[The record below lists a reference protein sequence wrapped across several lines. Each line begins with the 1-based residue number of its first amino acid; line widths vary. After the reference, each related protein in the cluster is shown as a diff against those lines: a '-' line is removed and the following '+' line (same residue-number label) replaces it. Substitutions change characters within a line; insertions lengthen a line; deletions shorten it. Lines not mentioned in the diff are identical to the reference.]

1 MRAFASVVL
10 CATSVAAVWTAKPVQ
25 DQNIFPPNGYT
36 HPVSGP
42 QNGSTYDY
50 IIAGSGAGGS
60 PLAARLALAGYSV
73 LLIDAGEDHGAD
85 RQVQAPALHPY
96 TSEYNPIR
104 WDFFVDHYEDDEQA
118 LKDSKYTY
126 LTPEGEYWQTL
137 DLSGV
142 APPKGSEKKG
152 ILYPRTGAL
161 GGCSMHNALVMIKP
175 FDSDWNNIAAM
186 TGDRSWEASNMN
198 GYFKKLEKNA
208 YIQSLLSFGHGHD
221 GWLPTRL
228 TPTILIA
235 QDFKV
240 LSLLAAAA
248 TATGKGL
255 LTSLLGTVTGIL
267 GVLTL
272 DINTASSS
280 RDTKDLIYQ
289 IPLSM
294 NEDYIR
300 TGPRDFVLK
309 VATAQNRDG
318 SKKYKLDI
326 ALNTLVTKVNFDTTE
341 SIPRATGVDYLFGQ
355 SLYRADPR
363 AAADNEGIPG
373 SVYAAREVIVS
384 GGTFNTP
391 QILKLSGIGPEKEL
405 KKFGIPV
412 VKNLPGVGGNL
423 QDRYEVGVVGQAPSD
438 FSLLADCTFLE
449 GDDPCYNKWHD
460 RPGDLKGAYT
470 TNGIA
475 FGYLHH
481 SSVAGYE
488 PDLFLGGVPAYFN
501 GYFPGYSLHATAE
514 LNTWTWLTLKAQS
527 RNNAGS
533 VTLKSADPRDTPRIS
548 FNSFTKGGE
557 EDLKAVVEG
566 MKYGIEAFQK
576 LIPLDGSFDRVW
588 PPKNISTDEELMEFA
603 RNEAWGHHASCTAPI
618 GADSDPMAV
627 LDSKFRVRGV
637 NGLRVVDASIF
648 PKIPG
653 FYVALPIY
661 MASEK
666 AADVII
672 KDAAASK

>member
-1 MRAFASVVL
+1 MRGLTTLAL
-10 CATSVAAVWTAKPVQ
+10 CATTVTAVWTAKPVQ

-36 HPVSGP
+36 HPVQAP
-42 QNGSTYDY
+42 DNNSTYDY
-50 IIAGSGAGGS
+50 VIVGSGAGGS
-60 PLAARLALAGYSV
+60 PLAARLALAGFSV

-104 WDFFVDHYEDDEQA
+104 WDFFVDHYADEEQA
-118 LKDSKYTY
+118 KKDSKYTY

-137 DLSGV
+137 DLSGQ
-142 APPKGSEKKG
+142 APPEGSEGKG

-175 FDSDWNNIAAM
+175 YDSDWNNIAKI
-186 TGDRSWEASNMN
+186 TGDKSWEADKMN
-198 GYFKKLEKNA
+198 NYFKKLEKNA
-208 YIQSLLSFGHGHD
+208 YLQSALVPGHGHD

-235 QDFKV
+235 QDLKV
-240 LSLLAAAA
+240 LSLLVAAA

-255 LTSLLGTVTGIL
+255 ISSLLGTVTGVL
-267 GVLTL
+267 QVLTL
-272 DINTASSS
+272 DINTPSKS
-280 RDTKDLIYQ
+280 RDTKELIYQ

-300 TGPRDFVLK
+300 TGPRDFVLS
-309 VATAQNRDG
+309 VATAKNADG
-318 SKKYKLDI
+318 SSKYKLDI
-326 ALNTLVTKVNFDTTE
+326 ALNTLVTKVNFDTTGTV
-341 SIPRATGVDYLFGQ
+341 PRAVGVDYLHGK
-355 SLYRADPR
+355 SLYKADPR
-363 AAADNEGIPG
+363 AAKDAQGIAG
-373 SVYAAREVIVS
+373 SINAAREVIVS

-391 QILKLSGIGPEKEL
+391 QILKLSGIGPAEEL
-405 KKFGIPV
+405 ERFGIPV

-423 QDRYEVGVVGQAPSD
+423 QDRYEVGIVGQAPSD
-438 FSLLADCTFLE
+438 FSLLGDCTFLE

-460 RPGDLKGAYT
+460 KKGDLKGAYT

-481 SSVAGYE
+481 SSVADYE

-501 GYFPGYSLHATAE
+501 GYFPGYSMHATAN
-514 LNTWTWLTLKAQS
+514 LNIWTWLTLKAQS

-533 VTLKSADPRDTPRIS
+533 VNLTSSDPRDTPRIT
-548 FNSFTKGGE
+548 FNSFAKGGE
-557 EDLKAVVEG
+557 DDLQAVVEG
-566 MKYGIEAFQK
+566 MKYGIEAFKK
-576 LIPLDGSFDRVW
+576 LIPLDGSFERIW
-588 PPKNISTDEELMEFA
+588 PPTNITTDEELKQFA
-603 RNEAWGHHASCTAPI
+603 RDEAWGHHASCTAPI
-618 GADSDPMAV
+618 GADDDPMAV
-627 LDSKFRVRGV
+627 LDGKFRVRGV
-637 NGLRVVDASIF
+637 EGLRVVDASMF

-672 KDAAASK
+672 QDARA